1 MRETSFVVVHILKH
15 EANYC
20 ARRKHNS
27 ICYRI
32 LLLNHILG
40 EDEALTD
47 FHFSRIFCKVLQVAA
62 RCKVLWKLK
71 EGFRACF

>member
-32 LLLNHILG
+32 FLLYHILV
-40 EDEALTD
+40 EDEALTV
-47 FHFSRIFCKVLQVAA
+47 FHFFQNILQ
-62 RCKVLWKLK
+62 CITS
-71 EGFRACF
+71 CCQM